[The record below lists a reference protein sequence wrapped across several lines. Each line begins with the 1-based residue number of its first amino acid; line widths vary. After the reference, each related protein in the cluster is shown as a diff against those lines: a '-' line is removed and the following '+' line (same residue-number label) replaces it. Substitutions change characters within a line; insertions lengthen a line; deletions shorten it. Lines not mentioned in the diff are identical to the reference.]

1 MKDARKDQ
9 PAKLQAGHEAAD
21 VGRRDE
27 LAPQKEPRYAPVSPG
42 LEKKMRAPQAVAE
55 DEGGRGRVVG
65 GVAGSQGSGGD
76 AFERPAS
83 KAVQRQDSKA
93 APSAAE
99 PAAPRVASR
108 AAQEPAVKNEAVAR
122 AMSPTPAA
130 AEQASPSV
138 AERPAMQAIASRPQ
152 AQAAAVAKTASGPPP
167 AQSAEQLEK
176 LAQEARHRGDYPT
189 AASLY
194 RSAADLRRADA
205 VESPA
210 AAWDL
215 AHAVECF
222 AADGRFDDARR
233 LRDELSRLYPSQS
246 TAFAAAGRALRS
258 VDGAA
263 PAPAAKAKK
272 ATSEDSAVPGD

>member
-1 MKDARKDQ
+1 
-9 PAKLQAGHEAAD
+9 
-21 VGRRDE
+21 
-27 LAPQKEPRYAPVSPG
+27 
-42 LEKKMRAPQAVAE
+42 
-55 DEGGRGRVVG
+55 
-65 GVAGSQGSGGD
+65 
-76 AFERPAS
+76 
-83 KAVQRQDSKA
+83 
-93 APSAAE
+93 
-99 PAAPRVASR
+99 
-108 AAQEPAVKNEAVAR
+108 
-122 AMSPTPAA
+122 MSPTPAA

-167 AQSAEQLEK
+167 AQSAERLEK